1 MLRKPIFMQENLNP
15 NENLNLSKEQTI
27 KQSLIKNEEESL
39 KKEDFNKFSKSTL
52 DKIKNDEKNYEA
64 QTKQTNSEENN
75 NKFIFKYKDFHN
87 INNNLIILPSTIYP
101 PFFMFRPFNLE
112 NHKENNEKKELQKRG
127 RKTKRED
134 SEIPHNKFAN
144 DNLRKKSKH
153 IILSEI
159 LTFLNLKLKEI
170 YKNNLGNGILLRQLL
185 TLNHKE
191 KANINIIENQNFIK
205 KTLQEIF
212 SEDISKRYT
221 NFPSNHNKELINRL
235 LNEEDEGKKNYFNKL
250 FNITFSE
257 ALHHFQGKI
266 IINEL
271 LGLKTYK
278 ESIKKYEN
286 EKDYHENLV
295 FHLTNFEEI
304 INSKKPRKK
313 KNELTIELKE

>member
-1 MLRKPIFMQENLNP
+1 MLRKPIFMPENLNP

-101 PFFMFRPFNLE
+101 PFFMFRQFNLE

>member
-39 KKEDFNKFSKSTL
+39 KKEDFNKFAKSTL

>member
-1 MLRKPIFMQENLNP
+1 MEENLNP
-15 NENLNLSKEQTI
+15 NENLSFNKEQAI
-27 KQSLIKNEEESL
+27 KQPIIKNEEESL
-39 KKEDFNKFSKSTL
+39 KKEDLNKLAETTL
-52 DKIKNDEKNYEA
+52 EKIKNDEKNSET

-75 NKFIFKYKDFHN
+75 KFIFQYKDFLN
-87 INNNLIILPSTIYP
+87 INNNLIFFPPTLYP
-101 PFFMFRPFNLE
+101 PFIMFKSINLE
-112 NHKENNEKKELQKRG
+112 THKKNDEKKELQKRG

-159 LTFLNLKLKEI
+159 LSFLNLKLKEI

-235 LNEEDEGKKNYFNKL
+235 LNEEDEEKKNYFTKL
-250 FNITFSE
+250 FNISFSE

-266 IINEL
+266 IIKEL
-271 LGLKTYK
+271 VGLKTYK

-313 KNELTIELKE
+313 KNEFTIELKE

>member
-39 KKEDFNKFSKSTL
+39 KKEDFNKFAKSTL

-101 PFFMFRPFNLE
+101 PFFMFRSFNLE

>member
-1 MLRKPIFMQENLNP
+1 MQENLNP
-15 NENLNLSKEQTI
+15 NENMNLSKEQAI

-221 NFPSNHNKELINRL
+221 NSSVLGNR
-235 LNEEDEGKKNYFNKL
+235 
-250 FNITFSE
+250 
-257 ALHHFQGKI
+257 
-266 IINEL
+266 
-271 LGLKTYK
+271 
-278 ESIKKYEN
+278 KYGT
-286 EKDYHENLV
+286 KQ
-295 FHLTNFEEI
+295 I
-304 INSKKPRKK
+304 
-313 KNELTIELKE
+313 

>member
-15 NENLNLSKEQTI
+15 NENMNLSKEQTI

-39 KKEDFNKFSKSTL
+39 KKEDFNKFAKSTL

>member
-1 MLRKPIFMQENLNP
+1 M
-15 NENLNLSKEQTI
+15 
-27 KQSLIKNEEESL
+27 
-39 KKEDFNKFSKSTL
+39 
-52 DKIKNDEKNYEA
+52 
-64 QTKQTNSEENN
+64 
-75 NKFIFKYKDFHN
+75 
-87 INNNLIILPSTIYP
+87 
-101 PFFMFRPFNLE
+101 
-112 NHKENNEKKELQKRG
+112 
-127 RKTKRED
+127 
-134 SEIPHNKFAN
+134 
-144 DNLRKKSKH
+144 
-153 IILSEI
+153 
-159 LTFLNLKLKEI
+159 KLKEI

>member
-15 NENLNLSKEQTI
+15 NENMNLSKEQII
-27 KQSLIKNEEESL
+27 KQSLIKNEEKKK
-39 KKEDFNKFSKSTL
+39 KKEDFNKFAKSTL

>member
-39 KKEDFNKFSKSTL
+39 KKEDFNKFAKSTL

-212 SEDISKRYT
+212 SE
-221 NFPSNHNKELINRL
+221 PSNHNKELINRL

>member
-1 MLRKPIFMQENLNP
+1 MLRKPIFMEENLNP
-15 NENLNLSKEQTI
+15 NENLSLCKDQTTKLSI
-27 KQSLIKNEEESL
+27 IKNEEETL
-39 KKEDFNKFSKSTL
+39 KKEDLNKLAESTSE
-52 DKIKNDEKNYEA
+52 KIKNDEKNCET

-75 NKFIFKYKDFHN
+75 KLIFKYKDFHN
-87 INNNLIILPSTIYP
+87 VNNNLIILPPTIFP
-101 PFFMFRPFNLE
+101 PFMMFKSINLE
-112 NHKENNEKKELQKRG
+112 TFKENNEKKELQKRG

-205 KTLQEIF
+205 KTLQEIY

-221 NFPSNHNKELINRL
+221 NFPRNHNKELINRL
-235 LNEEDEGKKNYFNKL
+235 LNEEDEEKKNYFTKL
-250 FNITFSE
+250 FNISFSE

-266 IINEL
+266 IIKEL

-278 ESIKKYEN
+278 EAIKNYEK
-286 EKDYHENLV
+286 EKDYHENLI
-295 FHLTNFEEI
+295 FHLNNFEEI

>member
-15 NENLNLSKEQTI
+15 NKNLNLSKEQTI

-39 KKEDFNKFSKSTL
+39 KKEDFNKFAKSTL

-101 PFFMFRPFNLE
+101 PFFMFKPFNLE

-286 EKDYHENLV
+286 EKDYHDNLV

>member
-39 KKEDFNKFSKSTL
+39 KKEDFNKFAKSTL

-250 FNITFSE
+250 FNLTFSE

>member
-101 PFFMFRPFNLE
+101 PFFMFRQFNLE

-212 SEDISKRYT
+212 
-221 NFPSNHNKELINRL
+221 
-235 LNEEDEGKKNYFNKL
+235 
-250 FNITFSE
+250 
-257 ALHHFQGKI
+257 
-266 IINEL
+266 
-271 LGLKTYK
+271 
-278 ESIKKYEN
+278 
-286 EKDYHENLV
+286 
-295 FHLTNFEEI
+295 
-304 INSKKPRKK
+304 
-313 KNELTIELKE
+313 

>member
-39 KKEDFNKFSKSTL
+39 KKEDFNKFAKSTL

-235 LNEEDEGKKNYFNKL
+235 LNEEDEEKKNYFNKL

>member
-15 NENLNLSKEQTI
+15 NENMNLSKEQII

-39 KKEDFNKFSKSTL
+39 KKEDFNKFAKSTL

-101 PFFMFRPFNLE
+101 PFFMFRSFNLE

>member
-39 KKEDFNKFSKSTL
+39 KKEDFNKFAKSTL

-101 PFFMFRPFNLE
+101 PFFMFRQFNLE

-286 EKDYHENLV
+286 EKDYYANLE

-304 INSKKPRKK
+304 INSKKPRQKK
-313 KNELTIELKE
+313 KEVLIELKE

>member
-101 PFFMFRPFNLE
+101 PFFMFRSFNLE

-235 LNEEDEGKKNYFNKL
+235 LNEEDEEKKNYFTKL
-250 FNITFSE
+250 FNISFSE

-266 IINEL
+266 IIKEL
-271 LGLKTYK
+271 IGLKTYE

-286 EKDYHENLV
+286 EKDYHENLK

-313 KNELTIELKE
+313 KNELLIELKE

>member
-15 NENLNLSKEQTI
+15 NENLNLSKEQII
-27 KQSLIKNEEESL
+27 KQSLIKNDEESL
-39 KKEDFNKFSKSTL
+39 KKEDFNKFAKSTL

>member
-101 PFFMFRPFNLE
+101 PFFMFRSFNLE

>member
-39 KKEDFNKFSKSTL
+39 KKEDFNKFAKSTL

-101 PFFMFRPFNLE
+101 PFFMFRSFNLE

-304 INSKKPRKK
+304 IKSKKPRKK
-313 KNELTIELKE
+313 KNQLMIELKE

>member
-15 NENLNLSKEQTI
+15 NENMNLSKEQII

-39 KKEDFNKFSKSTL
+39 KKEDFNKFAKSTL

-101 PFFMFRPFNLE
+101 PFFMFRQFNLE

>member
-15 NENLNLSKEQTI
+15 NENLNLSKEQII
-27 KQSLIKNEEESL
+27 KQSLIKNDEESL
-39 KKEDFNKFSKSTL
+39 KKEDFNKFAKSTL

-101 PFFMFRPFNLE
+101 PFFMFRQFNLE

>member
-15 NENLNLSKEQTI
+15 NENMNLSKEQTI

>member
-15 NENLNLSKEQTI
+15 NENMNLSKEQTI

-39 KKEDFNKFSKSTL
+39 KKEDFNKFAKSTL

-101 PFFMFRPFNLE
+101 PFFMFRSFNLE

>member
-15 NENLNLSKEQTI
+15 NENMNLSKEQII

-39 KKEDFNKFSKSTL
+39 KKEDFNQFAKSTL

-101 PFFMFRPFNLE
+101 PFFMFRSFNLE

>member
-39 KKEDFNKFSKSTL
+39 KKEDFNKFAESTL

-101 PFFMFRPFNLE
+101 PFFMFRQFNLE

>member
-39 KKEDFNKFSKSTL
+39 KKEDFNKFAKSTL

-101 PFFMFRPFNLE
+101 PFFMFRQFNLE

-185 TLNHKE
+185 NLNHKE

>member
-101 PFFMFRPFNLE
+101 PFFMFRQFNLE

>member
-15 NENLNLSKEQTI
+15 NENMNLSKEQII

-39 KKEDFNKFSKSTL
+39 KKEDFNKFAKSTL

-87 INNNLIILPSTIYP
+87 INNSLIILPSTIYP
-101 PFFMFRPFNLE
+101 PFFMFRSFNLE

>member
-15 NENLNLSKEQTI
+15 NENLNLSKEQII

-39 KKEDFNKFSKSTL
+39 KKEDFNKFAKSTL

-101 PFFMFRPFNLE
+101 PFFMFRSFNLE

>member
-15 NENLNLSKEQTI
+15 NENLNLSKEQII

-39 KKEDFNKFSKSTL
+39 KKEDFNKFAKSTL